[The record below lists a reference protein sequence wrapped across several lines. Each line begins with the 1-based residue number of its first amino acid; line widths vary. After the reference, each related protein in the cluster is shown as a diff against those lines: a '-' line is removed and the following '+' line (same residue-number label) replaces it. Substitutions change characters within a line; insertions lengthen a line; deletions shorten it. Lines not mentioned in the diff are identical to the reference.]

1 MVKIARIQSGSEC
14 ELLSC
19 RAKFW
24 GRFGFLGGIQAHEI
38 SVQNWFSSK
47 QPFKN
52 SELTQFRFTFWRLYF
67 QKGACFG
74 ELRALDLGEGGGG
87 GWGFHSEF

>member
-1 MVKIARIQSGSEC
+1 MFSFLQQARKKKKKLRLKLPQIQSGSEC

-52 SELTQFRFTFWRLYF
+52 S
-67 QKGACFG
+67 
-74 ELRALDLGEGGGG
+74 
-87 GWGFHSEF
+87 